1 MRPWSCVIVTKFC
14 PGGSSRL
21 NWIPKYQSPLVSK
34 KDFEAA
40 RVAQVYVFD
49 FLLCLG
55 AACSVCC
62 WNHSKKAALD
72 PNYLLLNSHHIEQVN
87 KVGNTRFGA
96 EGKQPQ
102 LAHHIGDTQHSCLKN
117 PRPLEMT
124 QDKMRNLEKELATNF
139 HQHRRSITLN
149 QASRPLRRRVKLEVL
164 KKAADA
170 SASSSFWSSFWS
182 SWACEFKGLHPWKL
196 T

>member
-1 MRPWSCVIVTKFC
+1 MRPWSCVNVTKFC

-40 RVAQVYVFD
+40 RSWCCLFSVLLEPFKESGFGSQLFVATQPSHWTGQQGRQHTFRCRGEATTTGSSHWGYPT
-49 FLLCLG
+49 FLLE
-55 AACSVCC
+55 
-62 WNHSKKAALD
+62 KPK
-72 PNYLLLNSHHIEQVN
+72 I
-87 KVGNTRFGA
+87 
-96 EGKQPQ
+96 
-102 LAHHIGDTQHSCLKN
+102 
-117 PRPLEMT
+117 LEMT

-164 KKAADA
+164 QAADA
-170 SASSSFWSSFWS
+170 SSSSSFWS
-182 SWACEFKGLHPWKL
+182 SWACEFKGSHPWKL